1 MIKGA
6 NEMSIEEAQ
15 KRIANSP
22 LKLLQDAIGE
32 VRSNMNKENINW
44 LENEALVERLAA
56 AAHIFWVDKKV
67 QNDKDYAPIIDVSK
81 SYNELNLQS
90 QEFYKLMIKKIPE
103 LLYLAGFTI
112 VPLIESS
119 KCAAAGGD

>member
-1 MIKGA
+1 
-6 NEMSIEEAQ
+6 MSIEEAQ